1 MLKAL
6 LSCDRHPMPD
16 DVAAALD
23 GSGARADYNARPAH
37 QRNDNLG
44 WIERAKTSAT
54 RSRRV
59 GEMLGELRVGGE
71 YMGMEHRPSRKSR

>member
-1 MLKAL
+1 ML
-6 LSCDRHPMPD
+6 SRDRHPMPD
-16 DVAAALD
+16 DVAAVLD
-23 GSGARADYNARPAH
+23 ESGARADYDARPAY

-59 GEMLGELRVGGE
+59 GEMFGELRVGGV
-71 YMGMEHRPSRKSR
+71 YMGMQHWPSRKSR